1 MHARNILQHPSGPRG
16 RMHVEVEASVNRPDE
31 PSTFPTNVFQFT
43 YATMTLLCFLAP
55 TGALCCATMLAVFLS
70 LQLRH
75 PALYGGHPPSAPSGV
90 PRPKPLSVRRGP
102 RFAFFYGLRE
112 KNASSGSYKMQPML
126 FSCLLPHG
134 TECRFETQLKVSNDP
149 AAPKV
154 RLLKRVLPATEAQA
168 REIEVFYE

>member
-43 YATMTLLCFLAP
+43 YAAMTLLCFLASP
-55 TGALCCATMLAVFLS
+55 GAPCFATMLAVILS

-75 PALYGGHPPSAPSGV
+75 PAPYGGHPPSGA
-90 PRPKPLSVRRGP
+90 PRPKPLWGKAWSP
-102 RFAFFYGLRE
+102 LCFFFHGLRE
-112 KNASSGSYKMQPML
+112 KNATRGSDKMPPML

-134 TECRFETQLKVSNDP
+134 TKCRFETQLKVSNDP
-149 AAPKV
+149 AAPQV

-168 REIEVFYE
+168 REIEVFFE